1 MWKPDALQAKSLEVD
16 PEAEQNTASDLRL
29 DAAVQIWDRWTI
41 PMYLEVTLAGLQRT
55 AN

>member
-1 MWKPDALQAKSLEVD
+1 MWKPDALQAKSL
-16 PEAEQNTASDLRL
+16 EAEQNTASDLRL